1 MTKIKPLNV
10 SIPVASRRRALVPC
24 SWLAASLVAMV
35 LAFQGAS
42 SAMAGDNKGNTL
54 IKVLGTYVLPNSD
67 LKGVSGL
74 TIDVEEQAV
83 PTLSIAYFLTNNLA
97 IETICCFTSH
107 SIYGTNAGLNG
118 QKISD
123 VWIFPPTLSL
133 QYHQQIGAFKPYV
146 GVGVNYMAIFDE
158 TDHQGLGGVDL
169 KNDWGLALGGG
180 VDVALGGGWQLS
192 VDVKKIIGI
201 DSDIHAGGVYL
212 DTVELDP
219 WLVSVGVGYRFNFQD
234 LLAF

>member
-1 MTKIKPLNV
+1 MTKIKPFNV
-10 SIPVASRRRALVPC
+10 SVSVASRRWAVVPC
-24 SWLAASLVAMV
+24 SWLAASLVVML

-42 SAMAGDNKGNTL
+42 PALAGDNKGNTL
-54 IKVLGTYVLPNSD
+54 VKVLGTYVVPGSD
-67 LKGVSGL
+67 LKGSSGL
-74 TIDVEEQAV
+74 TIDVEDNAV

-107 SIYGTNAGLNG
+107 SIYNQATGT
-118 QKISD
+118 KISD

-146 GVGVNYMAIFDE
+146 GVGVNYMAMFDE
-158 TDHQGLGGVDL
+158 SNPAIDL

-192 VDVKKIIGI
+192 FDVKKIIGM

-219 WLVSVGVGYRFNFQD
+219 WLISVGVGYRFNIQD
-234 LLAF
+234 LL